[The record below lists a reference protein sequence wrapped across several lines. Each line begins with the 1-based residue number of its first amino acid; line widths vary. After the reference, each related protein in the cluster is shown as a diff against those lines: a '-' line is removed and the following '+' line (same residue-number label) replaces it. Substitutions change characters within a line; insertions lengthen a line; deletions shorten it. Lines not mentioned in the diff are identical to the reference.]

1 MAGGYA
7 EVGFTPFK
15 GMMSELPEPRA
26 RTPSPVRKTA
36 EAGPKNTQ
44 FAREFEVDVSHV
56 DVVYAEDE
64 EVFRETAIRQLEKAG
79 FARQHIYESE
89 NGLGA
94 LENLAKLQDEGNI
107 SQPLVV
113 LLDIRMPG
121 MDGKE
126 CALQIQ
132 EMVKNRLLRRQ
143 PFVVCISSIHRQ
155 IQVEEGGGNF
165 QIVLP
170 KPISAEMVEKTLE
183 FIRKWWTMGVSRTM
197 PAWKVF
203 SPATIDVIVADEEP
217 VCQMASGTAF
227 QHAGILPTA
236 VTEVDSEEDLVQRL
250 RDDDGTSER
259 PLILLLGTAA
269 WATPLKE
276 VAEQRRTLGR
286 REPFIVCTSVDS
298 DRIGSS
304 AAVTNFHAFLPRTF
318 SQDDVKWCLEL
329 CRLWWLSKGDGSA
342 PVNPEDEDEEEPEPL
357 EALSECSEDDE
368 DDA

>member
-1 MAGGYA
+1 MG
-7 EVGFTPFK
+7 
-15 GMMSELPEPRA
+15 GMMTELPEPRA
-26 RTPSPVRKTA
+26 RTPSPVRNAA

-94 LENLAKLQDEGNI
+94 LENLAKLQNEGNI
-107 SQPLVV
+107 LQPLVV

-132 EMVKNRLLRRQ
+132 EIVKANLLLRQ

-170 KPISAEMVEKTLE
+170 KPFSTEMVEQTID
-183 FIRKWWTMGVSRTM
+183 FMNKWWNLGVSRKM

-203 SPATIDVIVADEEP
+203 SPDSIDVIVADEEP
-217 VCQMASGTAF
+217 CCQMASGTAF
-227 QHAGILPTA
+227 QHAGIKESA
-236 VTEVDSEEDLVQRL
+236 ITEVDSQQQLLQTLQEDEGSS
-250 RDDDGTSER
+250 DR
-259 PLILLLGTAA
+259 PLVLLLGTAI
-269 WATPLKE
+269 WAEPVKNISE
-276 VAEQRRTLGR
+276 DRREAKK
-286 REPFIVCTSVDS
+286 REPFVVCTSVDS
-298 DRIGSS
+298 DRIGMSS
-304 AAVTNFHAFLPRTF
+304 AVKHFHAFLPRSF

-329 CRLWWLSKGDGSA
+329 CRMWWLSKGDGSG
-342 PVNPEDEDEEEPEPL
+342 PVGEDDDDEQEPEPL
-357 EALSECSEDDE
+357 EALSEEEDEEEDE
-368 DDA
+368 EEN